1 MRAGARVETS
11 THVSV
16 GSDLELMDHGIEL
29 RKNLRV
35 HSSCGR
41 RQRGRGAISWWT
53 ERKSDSV
60 TNPIPWWTAMAAG
73 AAPVVLVCGFLVAAA
88 LQATSYDPIRDTISS
103 LAARGATD
111 PWAMT
116 AGLIG
121 VGVCYLLTAFGLR
134 PARHVGRAALA
145 AGGVATLSI
154 AAFPTPL
161 HGYSRSH
168 ALAVIAASTTMC
180 AWPVMA
186 AHRRHRARVLTIPP
200 NAGATAVTFGLIM
213 WFAFEI
219 HGGELGLAERCAA
232 VAPALWLFPVVF
244 MTRRAVAQES
254 SARKL

>member
-1 MRAGARVETS
+1 
-11 THVSV
+11 
-16 GSDLELMDHGIEL
+16 
-29 RKNLRV
+29 
-35 HSSCGR
+35 
-41 RQRGRGAISWWT
+41 
-53 ERKSDSV
+53 
-60 TNPIPWWTAMAAG
+60 MAAG
-73 AAPVVLVCGFLVAAA
+73 AAPVLLVCGFLVAAA

-116 AGLIG
+116 AGLIA
-121 VGVCYLLTAFGLR
+121 VGICYLLTAFGLR
-134 PARHVGRAALA
+134 PARHAGRAALA
-145 AGGVATLSI
+145 GGGVATLLI

-200 NAGATAVTFGLIM
+200 NAGATAVTFGLMM

-244 MTRRAVAQES
+244 MTRRAVAHEG